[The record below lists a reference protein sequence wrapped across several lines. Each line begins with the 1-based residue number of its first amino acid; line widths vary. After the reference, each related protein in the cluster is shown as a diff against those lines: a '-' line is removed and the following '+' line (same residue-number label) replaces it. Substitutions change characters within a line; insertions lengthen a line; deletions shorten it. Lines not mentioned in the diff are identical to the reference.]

1 LAVTSEHAAK
11 FERGLALFDFDWT
24 MISWDTQILFANH
37 VLKQE
42 PVRRLY
48 FPLFLS
54 FTPFVGILGDEG
66 MKRIF
71 LSYLWKTEP
80 AKLEEWVR
88 GFVAEW
94 VPGRCYAE
102 LIGRMERHREAGH
115 LTVLASASPEFYI
128 KEVGRVLGFDL
139 AFGTPVEVG
148 EEMKLFPDLRNHKGG
163 EKVRRLSELLGPPPE
178 GGWLRSHG
186 YTDSSADLP
195 MMDGCQAGTV
205 VNPSEKLTKIAEE
218 RDWEILRPQVPWR
231 GKADKLRQMLGFM
244 LGMG

>member
-1 LAVTSEHAAK
+1 MAVTSEQAVK
-11 FERGLALFDFDWT
+11 FERGLALFDFDGT
-24 MISWDTQILFANH
+24 MIPWDTQILFADY

-80 AKLEEWVR
+80 AQLEEWVR

-94 VPGRCYAE
+94 VPGKCYAE
-102 LIGRMERHREAGH
+102 LIERMERHREAGH

-139 AFGTPVEVG
+139 ALGTPVEVG

-163 EKVRRLSELLGPPPE
+163 EKVRRLSELLGSP
-178 GGWLRSHG
+178 LRGIWPKSHG
-186 YTDSSADLP
+186 YTDSTADLP
-195 MMDGCQAGTV
+195 MMYVCKEGTV
-205 VNPSEKLTKIAEE
+205 VNPSERLTKIAKE
-218 RDWEILRPQVPWR
+218 RDWEVLRPVVPWR
-231 GKADKLRQMLGFM
+231 GKVDKLRQMLGFM
-244 LGMG
+244 LGIG

>member
-1 LAVTSEHAAK
+1 
-11 FERGLALFDFDWT
+11 
-24 MISWDTQILFANH
+24 MISWDTQILFANY

-42 PVRRLY
+42 PVRRAY

-54 FTPFVGILGDEG
+54 FVPFVGILGDEG

-80 AKLEEWVR
+80 EQLEKWVQ

-94 VPGRCYAE
+94 VPGKCYAE
-102 LIGRMERHREAGH
+102 LIKRMEGHRDAGH

-128 KEVGRVLGFDL
+128 REIGRVLGFDL

-148 EEMKLFPDLRNHKGG
+148 SEMNLFPDLRNHKRE
-163 EKVRRLSELLGPPPE
+163 EKVRRLRELLGPPPE
-178 GGWLRSHG
+178 GVWPKSHG
-186 YTDSSADLP
+186 YTDSTADLP
-195 MMDGCQAGTV
+195 MMYCCETGTV
-205 VNPSEKLTKIAEE
+205 VNPSEKLTKIAAE
-218 RDWEILRPQVPWR
+218 RNWEVLRPDVPWR

-244 LGMG
+244 LGVG